1 MPAAFRFPDAATVFW
16 EPLDVAR
23 RAASGDP
30 SERRVSVVARLAPDL
45 TFEQADARATALA
58 PQWDPEWFPAGY
70 TTRLRS
76 LNGLAGLGV
85 DGQFSAVQQGRGAL
99 FLLFGL
105 GACMLLIA
113 CANSANLF
121 LSQALEPRLSG
132 TRYAAAESRSRFLTQ
147 LADLSAATP
156 GVELAAPAEQVPF
169 LTHRLSFGR
178 LETDGA
184 SAAQAEVTIN
194 HVANRHFAAA
204 GIPILEG
211 RGFSEDVG
219 GQDTALISR
228 DLADRLWQPG
238 AAVGQRFRMPRL
250 AALNDGAW
258 LTVVGVTGIVHT
270 NASGFS
276 FGSDLPEDPYEI
288 YLPWTSRGGAWRQ
301 PRFVLARAAGG
312 TDAIGLLKEQVWRL
326 DPELPVTVHA
336 MDDVVANALAQPR
349 FLTTLLAA
357 LALLALLLA
366 GAGLFAV
373 VSYETSARTR
383 EIGVRVALGA
393 TRGGVIRHVLGRSLL
408 QSAAGAAVGLLGAFA
423 LTRLLAVPLFGS
435 EPTYPAT
442 FAVATAFLLLA
453 AAGGAWLP
461 ARRAART
468 DPMAALRAE

>member
-1 MPAAFRFPDAATVFW
+1 M
-16 EPLDVAR
+16 
-23 RAASGDP
+23 
-30 SERRVSVVARLAPDL
+30 
-45 TFEQADARATALA
+45 
-58 PQWDPEWFPAGY
+58 
-70 TTRLRS
+70 
-76 LNGLAGLGV
+76 
-85 DGQFSAVQQGRGAL
+85 
-99 FLLFGL
+99 
-105 GACMLLIA
+105 
-113 CANSANLF
+113 
-121 LSQALEPRLSG
+121 SG

-169 LTHRLSFGR
+169 LTHRPSFGR
-178 LETDGA
+178 
-184 SAAQAEVTIN
+184 
-194 HVANRHFAAA
+194 
-204 GIPILEG
+204 P
-211 RGFSEDVG
+211 
-219 GQDTALISR
+219 
-228 DLADRLWQPG
+228 
-238 AAVGQRFRMPRL
+238 
-250 AALNDGAW
+250 
-258 LTVVGVTGIVHT
+258 
-270 NASGFS
+270 
-276 FGSDLPEDPYEI
+276 
-288 YLPWTSRGGAWRQ
+288 
-301 PRFVLARAAGG
+301 AGG

-435 EPTYPAT
+435 EPTSPAT